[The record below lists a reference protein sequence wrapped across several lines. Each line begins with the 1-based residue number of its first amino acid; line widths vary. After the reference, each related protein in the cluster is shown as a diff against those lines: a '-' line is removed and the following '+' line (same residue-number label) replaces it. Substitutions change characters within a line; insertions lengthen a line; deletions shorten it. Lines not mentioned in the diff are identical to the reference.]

1 MHSTRL
7 TITLAIAAAL
17 APVLPARA
25 ATFSSPLL
33 TAIVGQQSQCR
44 VSNVGTAPIN
54 VSGTFYDGFGNV
66 VAPVSDSC
74 AMLGGVLPAN
84 DTCILSFGPGAVRCV
99 VDASSSKL
107 RVVLMVSDIDGIIAT
122 EPATRK

>member
-7 TITLAIAAAL
+7 TVTFAIAAAL

-33 TAIVGQQSQCR
+33 TAIAGQQSQCR
-44 VSNVGTAPIN
+44 VSNVGTASIN
-54 VSGTFYDGFGNV
+54 VSGTLYDGSGNV
-66 VAPVSDSC
+66 LVPTSDGC

-84 DTCILSFGPGAVRCV
+84 DTCILSVGPGAVRCV
-99 VDASSSKL
+99 VVASSSKV
-107 RVVLMVSDIDGIIAT
+107 RVVLITSDINGTIAT

>member
-54 VSGTFYDGFGNV
+54 VSGTFYDGSGSV
-66 VAPVSDSC
+66 VVPTSDGC

-84 DTCILSFGPGAVRCV
+84 DTCILSFGVGAVRCV
-99 VDASSSKL
+99 VDATSSKL
-107 RVVLMVSDIDGIIAT
+107 RVVLMVSDINGIIAT